1 MLGAIVAIIAGLAL
15 ISGSIHL
22 GRSIDQ
28 FGRWLNRFDVII
40 GVIAIVVGVLELL
53 SVEGIML
60 ILGGLVLAVS
70 ALSSIPPLAKLG
82 RALKPFKLIIG
93 LILLALGIIGIVSFI
108 IGPAGRGSNGK
119 PNK

>member
-1 MLGAIVAIIAGLAL
+1 MLGAIVAIVTGLAL

-22 GRSIDQ
+22 SRSIDQ

-53 SVEGIML
+53 SLEGVML

-70 ALSSIPPLAKLG
+70 ALGSIPPLAKLAN
-82 RALKPFKLIIG
+82 ALKPFRLIIG
-93 LILLALGIIGIVSFI
+93 LVLLALGIIGLVSFI
-108 IGPAGRGSNGK
+108 IGPAGRGPRGK
-119 PNK
+119 P